1 MMFLRHFRKSYY
13 SAKWPPFVFVKNL
26 IESPGSTTSRDTWLI
41 KYATY
46 WASWATELPRTCC
59 LCGTLCD
66 CVPCYISILQLL
78 TTVTSWEQ
86 THSSRWCT
94 VLIFY
99 KKVSLSLLS
108 FRISISHSWRPGC
121 WEAEKHSL
129 QNISSNGIPDPLK
142 LHICCNYFLI
152 AHLNPHHHICSEL
165 CYDSGTRNLIGD
177 EIT

>member
-26 IESPGSTTSRDTWLI
+26 MESPGTRQVHVTRGWSNMLH
-41 KYATY
+41 
-46 WASWATELPRTCC
+46 TELPLPRTRR
-59 LCGTLCD
+59 LCRTLCD

>member
-1 MMFLRHFRKSYY
+1 MAPICICKEFNRVTGRF
-13 SAKWPPFVFVKNL
+13 SAGQVHVTRGWSNML
-26 IESPGSTTSRDTWLI
+26 H
-41 KYATY
+41 
-46 WASWATELPRTCC
+46 TELLLPRTCR

-108 FRISISHSWRPGC
+108 FRISISHSWRAGC

>member
-26 IESPGSTTSRDTWLI
+26 IESPGSAGSRDTWLI
-41 KYATY
+41 KYAAY
-46 WASWATELPRTCC
+46 RAAASQNMSPVWDIMWLCPLLYFHFTTTDYCDIVRTNS
-59 LCGTLCD
+59 LLEVVH
-66 CVPCYISILQLL
+66 CVNILQES
-78 TTVTSWEQ
+78 VI
-86 THSSRWCT
+86 
-94 VLIFY
+94 V
-99 KKVSLSLLS
+99 S

-121 WEAEKHSL
+121 WEAEKHSP

>member
-1 MMFLRHFRKSYY
+1 MSASRRFQPGEGPSRGLLRDC
-13 SAKWPPFVFVKNL
+13 
-26 IESPGSTTSRDTWLI
+26 TTSPINRFAALI
-41 KYATY
+41 LSY
-46 WASWATELPRTCC
+46 WASQNMSHMWDIMWLCPLIYFHFTTTDCCDIVRTNS
-59 LCGTLCD
+59 LLEVVH
-66 CVPCYISILQLL
+66 CVNILQES
-78 TTVTSWEQ
+78 VI
-86 THSSRWCT
+86 
-94 VLIFY
+94 V
-99 KKVSLSLLS
+99 S

-121 WEAEKHSL
+121 WAEKHSL